1 MLGLAAAGCVPPRV
15 QPLSGSPT
23 TRPLPRAALPSGHTR
38 IIFRWRYSDPE
49 LDLAGDGR
57 ARLAAP
63 DSARLDF
70 VFDKGTGGGFALL
83 IGDTL
88 VAPTA
93 SSRALHRYL
102 PSPPLLWAALGRFAV
117 PPGRDTTRRQDGDT
131 LRADVLPGK
140 GLRAAWRA
148 AFVGATL
155 VSLERVGGGRVREI
169 VTRGADSSGAEI
181 IQYQRLGS
189 SRTLTLT
196 QVQSESVASFNASI
210 WRRRR

>member
-1 MLGLAAAGCVPPRV
+1 M
-15 QPLSGSPT
+15 
-23 TRPLPRAALPSGHTR
+23 
-38 IIFRWRYSDPE
+38 IFRWRYSDPE

-63 DSARLDF
+63 DSAKLDF
-70 VFDKGTGGGFALL
+70 VIDHGQGTGGGFALL
-83 IGDTL
+83 LGDTL
-88 VAPTA
+88 LAPTA

-117 PPGRDTTRRQDGDT
+117 PPGRDTARRQDGDT
-131 LRADVLPGK
+131 LRADVGTVTGK

-148 AFVGATL
+148 AFVGITL

-169 VTRGADSSGAEI
+169 VTRGVDSSGAESV
-181 IQYQRLGS
+181 QYQRLGS

-196 QVQSESVASFNASI
+196 KVQSESVASFADSI

>member
-1 MLGLAAAGCVPPRV
+1 M
-15 QPLSGSPT
+15 
-23 TRPLPRAALPSGHTR
+23 
-38 IIFRWRYSDPE
+38 IFRWHYSDPE

-63 DSARLDF
+63 DSAKLDF
-70 VFDKGTGGGFALL
+70 VIGQGNGGGFALL
-83 IGDTL
+83 LGDTL
-88 VAPTA
+88 LAPTA

-102 PSPPLLWAALGRFAV
+102 PTAPLLWAALGRFAV
-117 PPGRDTTRRQDGDT
+117 PPGRDTARRQDGDT
-131 LRADVLPGK
+131 LRADVGTATGK
-140 GLRAAWRA
+140 GVRAAWRA
-148 AFVGATL
+148 AFVGSTL

-169 VTRGADSSGAEI
+169 VTHGVDSAGAES

-196 QVQSESVASFNASI
+196 KVQSESVASFPDSI